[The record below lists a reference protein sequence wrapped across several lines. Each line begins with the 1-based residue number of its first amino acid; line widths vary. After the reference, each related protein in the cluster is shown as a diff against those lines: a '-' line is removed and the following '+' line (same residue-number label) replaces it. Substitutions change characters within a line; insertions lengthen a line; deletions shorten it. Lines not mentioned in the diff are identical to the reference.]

1 MGAKTAK
8 VLGYLERKRKRIL
21 DENSSMHC
29 YLLGRCGLSLT
40 GFATTTFASGSDPL
54 PLVSDCLGNGDQR
67 MVLNRD
73 TFCDCTAPIL
83 LGVSLIMCLCVDS

>member
-1 MGAKTAK
+1 MKTPQCTVIFQAD
-8 VLGYLERKRKRIL
+8 VV
-21 DENSSMHC
+21 
-29 YLLGRCGLSLT
+29 SLT
-40 GFATTTFASGSDPL
+40 GFATTTFASGSDQL

-83 LGVSLIMCLCVDS
+83 LGLSLIICLCVDSQLQPQGLT